1 MNNPWRSA
9 VSLTLVVYVGILIVW
24 QVLNRPGQL
33 NLAATSNI
41 IQSFMLGAEM
51 TKTSNIEDREME
63 ICGASRDG
71 RHLDLMLPANARV
84 FMTDMTG
91 PTNYSKIG
99 FYYYMTYYL
108 FPREIG
114 VSLDQPTRITK
125 DGFPGRGTG
134 SDQEIFSQGYS
145 MRMDLGPDNLLQCKI
160 PPGIP
165 WREVRNPDWF
175 NSNSDTAIAFLLPL
189 LTALAG
195 MWLFRLLFPS
205 LSKPMPLVEQL
216 AYAFGLG
223 MMALAAITLGVKLC
237 GFHGYRLIFL
247 MTAAGSAAEVWRDRK
262 TFFMEMNA
270 GCRRVA
276 VRPVIL
282 ALLAAGLLVFLVL
295 FRLAGLQGLVEFD
308 AVMAW
313 SLKAKIMH
321 LYAGNDLV
329 QWFSSPRLTDAHL
342 DYPTL
347 VPSLHAATYDSLGH
361 VDEFVTKFWPTWMLL
376 LLIAALLSINRNGKS
391 PLPVPGVALL
401 GLLLLPAVQTFVQME
416 GGTLPMVFFTVLGLV
431 QFGLWLVTRDQS
443 RLALGLTLLFGAAM
457 AKFEGFIIL
466 ALAGSWLLLLPSVR
480 HSLKI
485 SPSAF
490 RILAFC
496 LLAALPFICLRV
508 QTPSLHFESGW
519 MGYAFHNPAGTLSC
533 WPGLFLCLLGQFF
546 LARDFARWSWE
557 SGQLHWI
564 GRWDGPSSLFN
575 HPTMG
580 LAWVC
585 LFMTIALWFAVPARR
600 EVIIWIMA
608 MLAGTMASFCLV
620 FASFVNITNLAR
632 ATGYTDDTIAGRY
645 LLPVLLSWFATILTM
660 IYAEQSF
667 STSTPNLSAPISGTP
682 PLAGSRREQKNKP
695 KKRKK

>member
-1 MNNPWRSA
+1 MA
-9 VSLTLVVYVGILIVW
+9 
-24 QVLNRPGQL
+24 
-33 NLAATSNI
+33 NI
-41 IQSFMLGAEM
+41 AG
-51 TKTSNIEDREME
+51 IEDREME
-63 ICGASRDG
+63 VCGSSRDG
-71 RHLDLMLPANARV
+71 RHIDLILPADARV

-99 FYYYMTYYL
+99 FYYYMTYFL

-125 DGFPGRGTG
+125 DGFPGLGIG
-134 SDQEIFSQGYS
+134 SNQEIFSQGYS
-145 MRMDLGPDNLLQCKI
+145 MRVDLGPDNLLQCKI
-160 PPGIP
+160 PPGLQV
-165 WREVRNPDWF
+165 REVTNPDWF
-175 NSNSDTAIAFLLPL
+175 NSNSDKVVAFLLPL

-195 MWLFRLLFPS
+195 MWLFRLLFPD
-205 LSKPMPLVEQL
+205 LSKRMPLVEQL
-216 AYAFGLG
+216 AYALGLG

-247 MTAAGSAAEVWRDRK
+247 ITAAGSAAEVWRDRK
-262 TFFMEMNA
+262 MLLLEMNA

-276 VRPVIL
+276 VRPTIL
-282 ALLAAGLLVFLVL
+282 ILLAAGLLVFLVL

-401 GLLLLPAVQTFVQME
+401 GLLLLPAIQTFVQME

-431 QFGLWLVTRDQS
+431 QFGLWLVTSDQS
-443 RLALGLTLLFGAAM
+443 RLGLGLTLLFGAAM

-466 ALAGSWLLLLPSVR
+466 ALTGMWLLLPSAR
-480 HSLKI
+480 RSLKI
-485 SPSAF
+485 SPPAC

-508 QTPSLHFESGW
+508 QIPSLHFESGW

-557 SGQLHWI
+557 SGQFHWI

-585 LFMTIALWFAVPARR
+585 LFMTIALWFAIPARR
-600 EVIIWIMA
+600 GVIIWIMA

-632 ATGYTDDTIAGRY
+632 VTGYTDDTIAGRY
-645 LLPVLLSWFATILTM
+645 LLPVLLAWFATILIM
-660 IYAEQSF
+660 MYADQSF
-667 STSTPNLSAPISGTP
+667 FTSTPSMSAPISETP
-682 PLAGSRREQKNKP
+682 PLAGSLRERKNRP